1 MVLPGWL
8 YAEDAHRPVA
18 PISEAAPRKLRS
30 DGRTGA
36 WAWCPSAS
44 ERPANLCLSWP
55 LPGGRNPTRRA
66 LGGYGE
72 LTLEKA
78 RAKARDWLELIR
90 RGIDPQVEEQ
100 RLRHAEHRRLQ
111 NTFEVVAEDFIK
123 EKVSRERKSKEVE
136 RDFAASSSHAG
147 RISRSLTLP
156 LRTFVTS

>member
-1 MVLPGWL
+1 MRKMLTDRLLRSLKPRPVSFDLMDALVPGLGVRVLPSGQRTFVL
-8 YAEDAHRPVA
+8 V
-18 PISEAAPRKLRS
+18 
-30 DGRTGA
+30 GRF
-36 WAWCPSAS
+36 
-44 ERPANLCLSWP
+44 R
-55 LPGGRNPTRRA
+55 GGRNPTRRA